1 MTGARGRR
9 AVASVWAVAV
19 VAVVSALTL
28 AATARLV
35 ASRKHADA
43 HRNRL
48 QAEWLARAGYE
59 LAVDRL
65 LTAENYTGEK
75 ATPVPGGEVAVTV
88 QPDADAKGVYR
99 VVAEARFPAGER
111 AVVSRLERSVRRTDG
126 PDGVRVVPVR

>member
-1 MTGARGRR
+1 MTGVRGRR
-9 AVASVWAVAV
+9 AVASVWALAV

-48 QAEWLARAGYE
+48 QTEWLARAGYE

-65 LTAENYTGEK
+65 LTAEGYTGEK
-75 ATPVPGGEVAVTV
+75 ATPLPWGEVTVAV
-88 QPDADAKGVYR
+88 QPDAGAKGVYR
-99 VVAEARFPAGER
+99 VVVEARYPAGER
-111 AVVSRLERSVRRTDG
+111 AVVSRLERSVRRTHD
-126 PDGVRVVPVR
+126 PDGVRVAPVR